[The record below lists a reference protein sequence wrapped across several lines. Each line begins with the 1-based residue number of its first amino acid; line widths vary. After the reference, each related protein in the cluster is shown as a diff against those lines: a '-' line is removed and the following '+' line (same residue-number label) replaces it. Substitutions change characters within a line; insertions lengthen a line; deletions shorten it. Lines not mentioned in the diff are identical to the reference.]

1 MKKFG
6 KRIMSLTAVTMCLAM
21 IMTGCG
27 AAEESVE
34 QEEASVAV
42 TTEEVGTGTLTLNN
56 AFVGTISP
64 EETVAVI
71 PLAAGTVTETFFEVG
86 DYVEAGDILFQIDD
100 EIAQIQATTAAL
112 SVQQAEQSAE
122 MTLGSQQDAQNLQLE
137 SAKLQAK
144 TAYESAQIGY
154 VQAKDALKSA
164 ESAVKNAKAAAN
176 ALKPAYEA
184 AKAAYEEAKQ
194 AKEDAVGAEAIA
206 KKAYEDAGSPD
217 SGSEYDTYEAA
228 KSATEKAE
236 TTKELAELKYMQAES
251 AYKSATSGAEAAEK
265 GEYSAQMAYYSA
277 QSGYKAAE
285 KGMETAEE
293 SAELTQGDILA
304 DTEAQLMTGLE
315 LAALQAE
322 SAEIALSYYTVK
334 APVSGVIE
342 SKNVEV
348 NGMASQAAPAYT
360 IVNNDTM
367 TVTFNVSEKVR
378 NTLAIG
384 QSITLDRSGAT
395 YEATITEIGASINQM
410 TGLFEVKGCVAANG
424 SELPSGVSVKIIAD
438 TYKAENAMLIPYDS
452 VYYDNDGA
460 YVYCNVEGR
469 AKKTFIETGIFDEER
484 IEVVSGLSLG
494 DIVVTSWSPK
504 LADGVLLAD
513 VTE

>member
-6 KRIMSLTAVTMCLAM
+6 KKIMSLTAITVCLTML
-21 IMTGCG
+21 MTGCG
-27 AAEESVE
+27 ATEEPVE

-86 DYVEAGDILFQIDD
+86 DYVEAGDVLFQIDD

-112 SVQQAEQSAE
+112 SVQQAEQTAE

-137 SAKLQAK
+137 SEKLRAK
-144 TAYESAQIGY
+144 TTYESAQIGY
-154 VQAKDALKSA
+154 VQAKDAYKSTEDAADGARKDANGLKSA
-164 ESAVKNAKAAAN
+164 YEATEKAYAEAEKAYKGKCEEVDAN
-176 ALKPAYEA
+176 SGDSETDAECLALKAVMDDAKTEMDT
-184 AKAAYEEAKQ
+184 AKAAYDKADAAATAAEQ
-194 AKEDAVGAEAIA
+194 A
-206 KKAYEDAGSPD
+206 
-217 SGSEYDTYEAA
+217 
-228 KSATEKAE
+228 
-236 TTKELAELKYMQAES
+236 
-251 AYKSATSGAEAAEK
+251 AYKAKMT
-265 GEYSAQMAYYSA
+265 YYSA
-277 QSGYKAAE
+277 QSAYKAAE

-367 TVTFNVSEKVR
+367 TVTFHVSEKVR

-384 QSITLDRSGAT
+384 QSIMLDRSGAE

-424 SELPSGVSVKIIAD
+424 TELPSGVSVKIIAD

-494 DIVVTSWSPK
+494 DVVVTSWSPK

>member
-6 KRIMSLTAVTMCLAM
+6 KKLMVLTAVTVCLAM
-21 IMTGCG
+21 VLTGCG
-27 AAEESVE
+27 AEEVAVE
-34 QEEASVAV
+34 QEELSVAV
-42 TTEEVGTGTLTLNN
+42 TTQAVSTGTLTLSN

-64 EETVAVI
+64 EETVAVV

-86 DYVEAGDILFQIDD
+86 DYVEAGDVLFKIDD

-154 VQAKDALKSA
+154 VQAKDTLKDV
-164 ESAVKNAKAAAN
+164 ESAADDARSYAN
-176 ALKPAYEA
+176 SLKKAYENAEKAYKDAQSVSGNDIGTLEQNMKA
-184 AKAAYEEAKQ
+184 AKAAYE
-194 AKEDAVGAEAIA
+194 
-206 KKAYEDAGSPD
+206 KAD
-217 SGSEYDTYEAA
+217 EAA
-228 KSATEKAE
+228 DT
-236 TTKELAELKYMQAES
+236 AES
-251 AYKSATSGAEAAEK
+251 AQYK
-265 GEYSAQMAYYSA
+265 AQMAYYSA
-277 QSGYKAAE
+277 KSGYKAAE
-285 KGMETAEE
+285 KGMETAEQ

-334 APVSGVIE
+334 APVSGIIE
-342 SKNVEV
+342 SKNVDV
-348 NGMASQAAPAYT
+348 NGMASQASPAYT

-367 TVTFNVSEKVR
+367 TVTFNVSEKVK
-378 NTLAIG
+378 NTLEIG
-384 QSITLDRSGAT
+384 QSITLDRSGAV

-410 TGLFEVKGCVAANG
+410 TGLFEVKGCVSANG
-424 SELPSGVSVKIIAD
+424 KELPSGVSVKIVAD

-460 YVYCNVEGR
+460 YVYCNVENR
-469 AKKTFIETGIFDEER
+469 AKKVFIETGIFDEER
-484 IEVVSGLSLG
+484 IEVISGLSID

-513 VTE
+513 VTEEN

>member
-6 KRIMSLTAVTMCLAM
+6 KRIMSLTAVTVCLTM
-21 IMTGCG
+21 VMTGCG
-27 AAEESVE
+27 ATEESVE
-34 QEEASVAV
+34 QEEVSVAV
-42 TTEEVGTGTLTLNN
+42 TTEEVTTGTLTLNN

-71 PLAAGTVTETFFEVG
+71 PLAAGTVTETYFEVG
-86 DYVEAGDILFQIDD
+86 DYVEAGDVLFQIDD

-137 SAKLQAK
+137 TAKTQAK

-154 VQAKDALKSA
+154 VQAKDALKDV
-164 ESAVKNAKAAAN
+164 ESAADNARSYAN
-176 ALKPAYEA
+176 SLKKAYEA
-184 AKAAYEEAKQ
+184 AEEAYKAAQSVSGNDIGTLEQDMKTAKAAYEKA
-194 AKEDAVGAEAIA
+194 DAAA
-206 KKAYEDAGSPD
+206 
-217 SGSEYDTYEAA
+217 DT
-228 KSATEKAE
+228 
-236 TTKELAELKYMQAES
+236 AES
-251 AYKSATSGAEAAEK
+251 AQYK
-265 GEYSAQMAYYSA
+265 AQMAYYSA

-367 TVTFNVSEKVR
+367 TVTFNVSEKVK
-378 NTLAIG
+378 NTLEIG
-384 QSITLDRSGAT
+384 QTITLERSGAE
-395 YEATITEIGASINQM
+395 YEATITEIGSSINQM

-424 SELPSGVSVKIIAD
+424 AELPSGVSVKIVAD
-438 TYKAENAMLIPYDS
+438 TYKAENTIIIPYDS
-452 VYYDNDGA
+452 VYYDGDGA
-460 YVYCNVEGR
+460 YVYCGVDGR
-469 AKKTFIETGIFDEER
+469 AKKVFIETGIFDEEC
-484 IEVVSGLSLG
+484 IEVISGLSLG

-504 LADGVLLAD
+504 LTDGVLLTD

>member
-34 QEEASVAV
+34 QEETSVAV

-112 SVQQAEQSAE
+112 SVQQAEQKAE

-137 SAKLQAK
+137 SAKTQAK
-144 TAYESAQIGY
+144 VAYESAQIGY
-154 VQAKDALKSA
+154 VQAKDALKDV
-164 ESAVKNAKAAAN
+164 ESAADDARSYANSLKKAYEAAEKAYKAAQSVSGNDIGTLEQDVKNAKAA
-176 ALKPAYEA
+176 Y
-184 AKAAYEEAKQ
+184 
-194 AKEDAVGAEAIA
+194 
-206 KKAYEDAGSPD
+206 
-217 SGSEYDTYEAA
+217 
-228 KSATEKAE
+228 EKADAAAD
-236 TTKELAELKYMQAES
+236 TAES
-251 AYKSATSGAEAAEK
+251 AQYK
-265 GEYSAQMAYYSA
+265 AQMAYYSA

-424 SELPSGVSVKIIAD
+424 TELPSGVSVKIIAD

-494 DIVVTSWSPK
+494 DVVVTSWSPK

>member
-86 DYVEAGDILFQIDD
+86 DYVEAGDVLFQIDD

-112 SVQQAEQSAE
+112 SVQQAEQTAE
-122 MTLGSQQDAQNLQLE
+122 MTLGSQQDAQNIQLE

-154 VQAKDALKSA
+154 VQAKDAYKSTEDAADGARKAANGLKS
-164 ESAVKNAKAAAN
+164 
-176 ALKPAYEA
+176 
-184 AKAAYEEAKQ
+184 
-194 AKEDAVGAEAIA
+194 
-206 KKAYEDAGSPD
+206 
-217 SGSEYDTYEAA
+217 
-228 KSATEKAE
+228 
-236 TTKELAELKYMQAES
+236 KY
-251 AYKSATSGAEAAEK
+251 EAAEK
-265 GEYSAQMAYYSA
+265 AYKEASDVSGNNAGSIDQLKAEMNAAKVAYDKADAAATAAEQAAYKAKMAYYSA

-367 TVTFNVSEKVR
+367 TVTFHVSEKVR

-384 QSITLDRSGAT
+384 QSIMLDRSGAE

-424 SELPSGVSVKIIAD
+424 TELPSGVSVKIIAD
-438 TYKAENAMLIPYDS
+438 TYKAENAILIPYDS

-460 YVYCNVEGR
+460 YVYCNVEDR

-494 DIVVTSWSPK
+494 DVVVTSWSPK
-504 LADGVLLAD
+504 LAEGVLLAD

>member
-34 QEEASVAV
+34 QEETSVAV

-86 DYVEAGDILFQIDD
+86 DYVEAGDVLFQIDD

-112 SVQQAEQSAE
+112 SVQQAEQNAE
-122 MTLGSQQDAQNLQLE
+122 MTLGSKQDAQNIQLE

-154 VQAKDALKSA
+154 VQAKDAYKSTEDAADGARKAANGLKS
-164 ESAVKNAKAAAN
+164 K
-176 ALKPAYEA
+176 YEA
-184 AKAAYEEAKQ
+184 AEKAYKEASDVSGNNAGSIDQLKAEMDTAKAAYDKADAAATAAEQ
-194 AKEDAVGAEAIA
+194 A
-206 KKAYEDAGSPD
+206 
-217 SGSEYDTYEAA
+217 
-228 KSATEKAE
+228 
-236 TTKELAELKYMQAES
+236 
-251 AYKSATSGAEAAEK
+251 AYKAK
-265 GEYSAQMAYYSA
+265 MAYYSA

-424 SELPSGVSVKIIAD
+424 TELPSGVSVKIIAD

-494 DIVVTSWSPK
+494 DVVVTSWSPK